1 MRSLRARLFLA
12 AVATVVVALAVVGL
26 MSRRA
31 ARTEF
36 RRFELTE
43 HAARL
48 QGAVGE
54 LARRLE
60 QEADS
65 TRRNAALEAMARAEY
80 RELLLIAPDGRVLAA
95 STPELRAARVT
106 LGPRDHVQIERRA
119 REGDVSSSMRAVLA
133 GGPRANVHRA
143 DGSLLGT
150 LVLVPAAG
158 VERGGAHR
166 PFGMAFDLRL
176 LIAAFAAA
184 LAALALSWW
193 LSRRI
198 LEPVEALRLAA
209 RRLGRGDLSSRVT
222 VTSADEIGELSRAF
236 NAMAEGL
243 ARQESLRRTLMSDV
257 AHELR
262 TPLTNLR
269 CQIEAIEDGL
279 LVPTVE
285 TVRSLR
291 EEVLL
296 LSRLVEDLQ
305 TVAVAEA
312 GRLSL
317 ERAPVALR
325 DLVEG
330 AMESLTAVAA
340 ERGITLVST
349 VSDLPAL
356 EADPTRIGQVLR
368 NLLTNAAT
376 ATPRGGRVEVAAEV
390 DGHRVA
396 VTVSDSGGGIAPEHL
411 PHVFERFY
419 RVDPSRARAT
429 GGAGLGLAIVKG
441 IVEAHGGSVEARSE
455 PGRGAT
461 FRFTLPLA

>member
-176 LIAAFAAA
+176 LIAALAAA

-193 LSRRI
+193 LSQRI

-209 RRLGRGDLSSRVT
+209 RTLGRGDLSSRVT

-243 ARQESLRRTLMSDV
+243 ARQESLRRTMMSDV

-279 LVPTVE
+279 L
-285 TVRSLR
+285 
-291 EEVLL
+291 
-296 LSRLVEDLQ
+296 
-305 TVAVAEA
+305 
-312 GRLSL
+312 
-317 ERAPVALR
+317 
-325 DLVEG
+325 
-330 AMESLTAVAA
+330 
-340 ERGITLVST
+340 
-349 VSDLPAL
+349 
-356 EADPTRIGQVLR
+356 
-368 NLLTNAAT
+368 
-376 ATPRGGRVEVAAEV
+376 
-390 DGHRVA
+390 